1 MSAPVGATKDFDVGT
16 PKALFQTPVRS
27 EPNPYSWNYEP
38 SRDGQQFLVKT
49 PSADTGAVP
58 ITVVLNW
65 TAAVKR

>member
-1 MSAPVGATKDFDVGT
+1 
-16 PKALFQTPVRS
+16 LFQTPVRS

-38 SRDGQQFLVKT
+38 SRDGQRFLVKT
-49 PSADTGAVP
+49 PSADAVAVP